1 MIRTTSDLLDSF
13 SGYANPDMKIKRMV
27 QDGSL
32 FRLRRGLYAT
42 TQNIS
47 SYLLAGVIYGPS
59 YISFETALSRYG
71 LIPERVYACPSATFR
86 KNRSKTYKNDFGVFE
101 YRDIPAAAYPLGVR
115 LEQENGISYA
125 IASPEKAICDM
136 LYTQSPVYST
146 KALEDLLFDDLR
158 IDEENFGRLNYQDM
172 QCLAP
177 RYRRRNLRL
186 LSELLEKRC

>member
-1 MIRTTSDLLDSF
+1 MVRKYQEYIR
-13 SGYANPDMKIKRMV
+13 
-27 QDGSL
+27 
-32 FRLRRGLYAT
+32 
-42 TQNIS
+42 NIS
-47 SYLLAGVIYGPS
+47 SKEISDVILD
-59 YISFETALSRYG
+59 IIKQIKDIVLNT
-71 LIPERVYACPSATFR
+71 
-86 KNRSKTYKNDFGVFE
+86 DFGVFE

>member
-1 MIRTTSDLLDSF
+1 MFRTTSDLLDSL
-13 SGYANPDMKIKRMV
+13 SKYANPDMKIKRMV
-27 QDGSL
+27 QEGSL

-42 TQNIS
+42 TRNIS

-71 LIPERVYACPSATFR
+71 LIPERVYACTSATFK

-115 LEQENGISYA
+115 LAEENGIFYA

-136 LYTQSPVYST
+136 LYIQPPVYSK
-146 KALEDLLFDDLR
+146 KALEDLLFENLR
-158 IDEENFGRLNYQDM
+158 IDEEIFGRLNYQDM
-172 QCLAP
+172 QYLVP
-177 RYRRRNLRL
+177 RYRRRNLKL
-186 LSELLEKRC
+186 LSALLEKRG